1 MELEAG
7 GKGILLHI
15 CKMFGTLLPM
25 VMWEIR
31 NVLNEFS
38 DLANEIIFRRGTN
51 FEGFHLYPDL
61 T

>member
-1 MELEAG
+1 MGLEAG

-31 NVLNEFS
+31 NVPNEFS
-38 DLANEIIFRRGTN
+38 DLADEIIFKRGTEP
-51 FEGFHLYPDL
+51 EGLHLYQ